1 MRPGGRL
8 PAGSCASVRG
18 DKPSSAGSPRGR
30 RALPLRHNGRDNGL
44 GLHETHG
51 SPDFIALHKS
61 TAAAYV
67 PAVEAIVARQERQA
81 ADCTRQKMNLVK
93 SYSAWRKYRETR
105 IALDRL
111 SDRALSDIGVS
122 RRDIR
127 SVARKAI

>member
-1 MRPGGRL
+1 
-8 PAGSCASVRG
+8 
-18 DKPSSAGSPRGR
+18 
-30 RALPLRHNGRDNGL
+30 
-44 GLHETHG
+44 
-51 SPDFIALHKS
+51 
-61 TAAAYV
+61 
-67 PAVEAIVARQERQA
+67 
-81 ADCTRQKMNLVK
+81 MNLVK